1 MNDKQNLY
9 QVKKCSEPSCSVPNK
24 NKEVEFSKE
33 LSNLIESAF
42 LHLNH
47 IYKFTDYVD
56 K

>member
-1 MNDKQNLY
+1 MNDEQDLY
-9 QVKKCSEPSCSVPNK
+9 QVEKCSEPNK

-47 IYKFTDYVD
+47 IYKFTDYAN

>member
-1 MNDKQNLY
+1 MNDEQNLY
-9 QVKKCSEPSCSVPNK
+9 QTEKYSEPGGSVPNK

>member
-1 MNDKQNLY
+1 MNNEQNLY
-9 QVKKCSEPSCSVPNK
+9 PIEKCPELGCSTQDK
-24 NKEVEFSKE
+24 NKEVGFSKE

-42 LHLNH
+42 LHLSH